1 MTRGSVALLSGIRR
15 DFGAFDGRVWLNCSH
30 QGPLPLPAV
39 EAAQAAI
46 ALKVSPA
53 RLNTS
58 EPFQRVP
65 ERLRTALGRLIG
77 AKPEDVILGNS
88 ASYGINLLAQG
99 LPLQAGDEVLLAAGD
114 FPATVFPWLVL
125 EDRGVVVRQ
134 IRTSGPVLAVDDL
147 RREIGPHTRVVCAS
161 WVHSF
166 NGHAL
171 DEVAVGSACRS
182 AGVLFV
188 LNGSQG
194 VGARPLAVDALPVDA
209 VTGCGHKY
217 LCGPYGTGY
226 CWIRPDLRESLRST
240 QAYWLSNMTA
250 DDLKSGG
257 ERGLRRNLGVRRFD
271 VMGTANFLNFMTWTA
286 SIEYVLGIGV
296 DRIAEHDQLL
306 VQRVLDGLS
315 SSDLSLVSPRAGAS
329 RTTLV
334 LVESE
339 RAERTAEL
347 FERLRTGGV
356 DVALRKGR
364 LRISPH
370 FYNGVE
376 DVDRAIELLKS
387 S

>member
-1 MTRGSVALLSGIRR
+1 M
-15 DFGAFDGRVWLNCSH
+15 
-30 QGPLPLPAV
+30 PAV

-58 EPFQRVP
+58 EPFQRVT
-65 ERLRTALGRLIG
+65 ERLRDALGRLIG

-88 ASYGINLLAQG
+88 ASYGINHLAQG
-99 LPLQAGDEVLLAAGD
+99 LPLQAGDEVLLVAGD
-114 FPATVFPWLVL
+114 FPATIFPWLVL
-125 EDRGVVVRQ
+125 EERGVDVRQ
-134 IRTSGPVLAVDDL
+134 VRTSGPVLAVDDV
-147 RREIGPHTRVVCAS
+147 RRELGPRTRVVCAS

-171 DEVAVGSACRS
+171 DEVAIGGLCRS

-188 LNGSQG
+188 LNCSQG
-194 VGARPLAVDALPVDA
+194 VGARPLAVDTLPVDA
-209 VTGCGHKY
+209 VAGCGHKY

-226 CWIRPDLRESLRST
+226 AWIRPEVRESMRPT

-257 ERGLRRNLGVRRFD
+257 ERGLRRDRGARQLD

-286 SIEYVLGIGV
+286 SIEYILGVGV
-296 DRIAEHDQLL
+296 DRIGEHDQLL
-306 VQRVLDGLS
+306 VQRLIDGLS
-315 SSDLSLVSPRAGAS
+315 SSDLELVSPRRGAS

-334 LVESE
+334 VLESE
-339 RAERTAEL
+339 RPGRTAEL
-347 FERLRTGGV
+347 FDLLRTGGV

-364 LRISPH
+364 LRVSPH
-370 FYNGVE
+370 FYNGV
-376 DVDRAIELLKS
+376 DDIDRVLELLAS